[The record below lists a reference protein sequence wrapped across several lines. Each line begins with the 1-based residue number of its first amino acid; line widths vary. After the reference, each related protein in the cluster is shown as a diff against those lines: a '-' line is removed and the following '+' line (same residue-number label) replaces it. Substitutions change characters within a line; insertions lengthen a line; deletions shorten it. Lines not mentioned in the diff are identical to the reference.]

1 MAEASTDAPARSR
14 FARIDWRPWRY
25 AVLCVLVTRLAFG
38 LVAYGAAWYLSP
50 TTQGAPDQS
59 LTNVWA
65 HWDAIR
71 FLSIAS
77 SGYNGLATPPNST
90 AFFPLYPLTIRAL
103 NLIGIDQV
111 VAALLISAAASV
123 VAFAFLYKLAMHDVG
138 DATGAGDARAGSRA
152 VLYLALFPTA
162 VFLIAPYSES
172 LFLAGA
178 IPAFYLARRQRWHLV
193 GIPAAVAMGARFA
206 GVFLLIGL
214 VAEFLRQRDLSFDRV
229 ANGALSLLVGA
240 IPLLGYGAYLSQTRG
255 DPLYFFTDQRIGWGR
270 EFVGPFQSLG
280 NTLDRW
286 ANASLSTDF
295 AIAYRLEV
303 VAAVLG
309 LGMVVWALVRREWG
323 YAAFMGSTLIVLTTS
338 TEYFSIPRIL
348 LTFFPAA
355 VFLARSGLNRN
366 WLHESVLIVMAPLA
380 AVGVV
385 AYTQGAW
392 FF

>member
-1 MAEASTDAPARSR
+1 M
-14 FARIDWRPWRY
+14 
-25 AVLCVLVTRLAFG
+25 LLTRLAFG

-50 TTQGAPDQS
+50 TTEGAPDQG
-59 LTNVWA
+59 LTTIWA

-103 NLIGIDQV
+103 NAIGIDEV
-111 VAALLISAAASV
+111 VAALLISAAASL
-123 VAFAFLYKLAMHDVG
+123 VAFAFLYKLAMHD
-138 DATGAGDARAGSRA
+138 AAERTEAGDERAGTRA

-214 VAEFLRQRDLSFDRV
+214 VGEFLRQRDYSFDRV

-270 EFVGPFQSLG
+270 EFVGPFQSLS

-286 ANASLSTDF
+286 ANGSLSTDF
-295 AIAYRLEV
+295 AVAYRLEV

-309 LGMVVWALVRREWG
+309 LAMVVWALARREWG

-355 VFLARSGLNRN
+355 VFLAQSSLRRKR
-366 WLHESVLIVMAPLA
+366 LHESLLIVMAPLA

-385 AYTQGAW
+385 VYTQGAW